1 MVPLL
6 VLLLGANLHAPAE
19 APAGTALHI
28 RLTTAVGSYA
38 SRPGS
43 AVHAVLIAPLTFD
56 GREVLPAGSTVDG
69 KIASVRRVGLG
80 VLHETASLDLD
91 FSRATPPDGA
101 PLAISTRLL
110 RVDNSRERV
119 AADGRIEG
127 VRTTSS
133 LSYRVSG
140 YVQMLVGL
148 DLHAEAA
155 EWLIKALVI
164 QLPEPEIYYP
174 AGTELT
180 LTLTK
185 PFLGTA
191 LPASGRAPRRLSDQ
205 ERASLAPLLAGLPVQ
220 TTTPV
225 TKRPSDLVNVL
236 FVGSRRE
243 LADAFA
249 AAGWTDAHPRTF
261 RSGIKGIRA
270 VAEEHGDGSAPMS
283 SLLLDDAASD
293 MAWEKGLNDVAK
305 RHHVRIWKNQGTW
318 EGREVWLGAA
328 TQDVDFAYL
337 RPGRLLTHKISE
349 KVDAERDKIGN
360 DLAFAGCV
368 DTMDWWDRP
377 QVPHLTSN
385 STGDP
390 MQTDGRLEILWL
402 NNCRAAA
409 EPATMADDAV
419 LPAHGGPMQR
429 LLRREIM
436 SLRNDLIRDNV
447 YWRSYEG
454 VRYLAGRISQHRRA
468 NRHVQPPTVETDLR
482 LHRSTGDLGFLS
494 LH

>member
-6 VLLLGANLHAPAE
+6 VLLLGANLHAPAV
-19 APAGTALHI
+19 APAGTQLHV
-28 RLTTAVGSYA
+28 RLTQAVGSYA

-43 AVHAVLIAPLTFD
+43 AVHAVLIAPVTFD

-69 KIASVRRVGLG
+69 EIASVRRVGLG
-80 VLHETASLDLD
+80 VLHETASLGLD

-110 RVDNSRERV
+110 RVDNGREGV

-127 VRTTSS
+127 IRTTSS

-140 YVQMLVGL
+140 YIQMLVGL
-148 DLHAEAA
+148 DVHAEAA
-155 EWLIKALVI
+155 EWLIKSVLV

-180 LTLTK
+180 LILTK
-185 PFLGTA
+185 PVLGTA
-191 LPASGRAPRRLSDQ
+191 LPASDHAPRRLDDQ
-205 ERASLAPLLAGLPVQ
+205 ERASLAPLIADLPVQ
-220 TTTPV
+220 TMTPV
-225 TKRPSDLVNVL
+225 TNQPSDLVNLL
-236 FVGSRRE
+236 FLGSREE

-270 VAEEHGDGSAPMS
+270 VAEEHGDRSAPMS
-283 SLLLDDAASD
+283 SLLLDDAATD

-305 RHHVRIWKNQGTW
+305 RHHVRIWKSPETW

-337 RPGRLLTHKISE
+337 RPGRLLTHKIGE

-360 DLAFAGCV
+360 DLAFAGCA

-377 QVPHLTSN
+377 QVPHLTYN
-385 STGDP
+385 ATGDP
-390 MQTDGRLEILWL
+390 MQTDGRLEILRL
-402 NNCRAAA
+402 NDCPAA
-409 EPATMADDAV
+409 EPAAETDDTV

-436 SLRNDLIRDNV
+436 SVRSDLIRDNV

-454 VRYLAGRISQHRRA
+454 VRYLAARIRQHRRA